1 MVEVDVAFIS
11 FDQHVGTP
19 IVVLKD
25 KAEEA
30 KRMLLIW
37 IGSPEA
43 AAIQSKIKG
52 EDAARPMTHDLMTN
66 VMQELG
72 ASVSRV
78 VVTEVRNDTYYARV
92 FLDVNNEQVEID
104 SRPSDAIA
112 LAVRAEAPIFVED
125 EVIDQAGVLL
135 DDEGL
140 ISTDEEGRPEPVKPE
155 ELEKMSAFRDFI
167 ESLDMDDFE

>member
-25 KAEEA
+25 KAAEA

-52 EDAARPMTHDLMTN
+52 EEIARPMTHDLMKN
-66 VMQELG
+66 LIEYLQGEV
-72 ASVSRV
+72 ASVCVHSV
-78 VVTEVRNDTYYARV
+78 EDGTFFGQVTLHTDGQT
-92 FLDVNNEQVEID
+92 ID
-104 SRPSDAIA
+104 IDARPSDAIA
-112 LAVRAEAPIFVED
+112 LALRFESPIFVAEEVLEEHGLSED
-125 EVIDQAGVLL
+125 DLKEAQQEQTKSVLENL
-135 DDEGL
+135 DDATLGEF
-140 ISTDEEGRPEPVKPE
+140 TV
-155 ELEKMSAFRDFI
+155 
-167 ESLDMDDFE
+167 

>member
-25 KAEEA
+25 KAAEA

-52 EDAARPMTHDLMTN
+52 EEITRPMTHDLMKN
-66 VMQELG
+66 LIENLQGEV
-72 ASVSRV
+72 ASVCVHSV
-78 VVTEVRNDTYYARV
+78 ADGTFFGQVTLHADGQT
-92 FLDVNNEQVEID
+92 ID
-104 SRPSDAIA
+104 IDARPSDAIA
-112 LAVRAEAPIFVED
+112 LALRFEAPIFVAEEVLEEHGLSED
-125 EVIDQAGVLL
+125 DLKEAQQEQTKSVLENL
-135 DDEGL
+135 DDETLGEF
-140 ISTDEEGRPEPVKPE
+140 TV
-155 ELEKMSAFRDFI
+155 
-167 ESLDMDDFE
+167 

>member
-25 KAEEA
+25 REAEA

-52 EDAARPMTHDLMTN
+52 EEAARPMTHDLMKN
-66 VMQELG
+66 LIESLRGEV
-72 ASVSRV
+72 ASVCV
-78 VVTEVRNDTYYARV
+78 HAVEDGTYFGQVTIHADGQMT
-92 FLDVNNEQVEID
+92 EID
-104 SRPSDAIA
+104 ARPSDAIA
-112 LAVRAEAPIFVED
+112 LALRFDAPIYVAE
-125 EVIDQAGVLL
+125 EVIEEHGLSEDDLKEAQQQQTKSVLENL
-135 DDEGL
+135 DDETLGEF
-140 ISTDEEGRPEPVKPE
+140 TV
-155 ELEKMSAFRDFI
+155 
-167 ESLDMDDFE
+167 

>member
-52 EDAARPMTHDLMTN
+52 EDAARPMTHDLMKHLIDGLQGE
-66 VMQELG
+66 V
-72 ASVSRV
+72 ASVCVHSV
-78 VVTEVRNDTYYARV
+78 EDGTY
-92 FLDVNNEQVEID
+92 FGQVSLRADGRTID
-104 SRPSDAIA
+104 IDARPSDAIA
-112 LAVRAEAPIFVED
+112 LALRYEAPIYVAE
-125 EVIDQAGVLL
+125 EVIEEHGLSEDDLKEAQQQQTKSVLENL
-135 DDEGL
+135 DDETLGEF
-140 ISTDEEGRPEPVKPE
+140 TV
-155 ELEKMSAFRDFI
+155 
-167 ESLDMDDFE
+167 

>member
-25 KAEEA
+25 KAAGA

-52 EDAARPMTHDLMTN
+52 EEIARPMTHDLMKN
-66 VMQELG
+66 LIENLQGEV
-72 ASVSRV
+72 ASVCVHS
-78 VVTEVRNDTYYARV
+78 VTDGT
-92 FLDVNNEQVEID
+92 FFGQVTLHADGQTID
-104 SRPSDAIA
+104 IDARPSDAIA
-112 LAVRAEAPIFVED
+112 LALRFEAPIFVAEEVLEEHGLSED
-125 EVIDQAGVLL
+125 DLKEAQQEQTKSVLENL
-135 DDEGL
+135 DDETLGEF
-140 ISTDEEGRPEPVKPE
+140 TV
-155 ELEKMSAFRDFI
+155 
-167 ESLDMDDFE
+167 

>member
-25 KAEEA
+25 KAAEA

-52 EDAARPMTHDLMTN
+52 EDATRPMTHDLMKN
-66 VMQELG
+66 LIDSLEGEV
-72 ASVSRV
+72 ASVCVHSVEDGTYFGRV
-78 VVTEVRNDTYYARV
+78 TLHADGRTTD
-92 FLDVNNEQVEID
+92 ID
-104 SRPSDAIA
+104 ARPSDAIA
-112 LAVRAEAPIFVED
+112 LALRFEAPIYVAE
-125 EVIDQAGVLL
+125 EVIEEHGLSEDDLKEAQQQQTKSVLENL
-135 DDEGL
+135 DDETLGEF
-140 ISTDEEGRPEPVKPE
+140 TV
-155 ELEKMSAFRDFI
+155 
-167 ESLDMDDFE
+167 

>member
-25 KAEEA
+25 KAAEA

-52 EDAARPMTHDLMTN
+52 EEITRPMTHDLMKN
-66 VMQELG
+66 LIENLQGEV
-72 ASVSRV
+72 ASVCVHSV
-78 VVTEVRNDTYYARV
+78 ADGTFFGQVTLHTDGQT
-92 FLDVNNEQVEID
+92 ID
-104 SRPSDAIA
+104 IDARPSDAIA
-112 LAVRAEAPIFVED
+112 LALRFEAPIFVAEEVLEEHGLSED
-125 EVIDQAGVLL
+125 DLKEAQQEQTKSVLENL
-135 DDEGL
+135 DDETLGEF
-140 ISTDEEGRPEPVKPE
+140 TV
-155 ELEKMSAFRDFI
+155 
-167 ESLDMDDFE
+167 

>member
-25 KAEEA
+25 KAAEA

-52 EDAARPMTHDLMTN
+52 EEATRPMTHDLMKN
-66 VMQELG
+66 LIENLQGEI
-72 ASVSRV
+72 ASVCVHS
-78 VVTEVRNDTYYARV
+78 
-92 FLDVNNEQVEID
+92 
-104 SRPSDAIA
+104 
-112 LAVRAEAPIFVED
+112 VED
-125 EVIDQAGVLL
+125 GTYFGQVTLHVDGQTIDIDA
-135 DDEGL
+135 
-140 ISTDEEGRPEPVKPE
+140 RPKRCHRACIAV
-155 ELEKMSAFRDFI
+155 
-167 ESLDMDDFE
+167 

>member
-25 KAEEA
+25 KAAEA

-52 EDAARPMTHDLMTN
+52 EEITRPMTHDLMKN
-66 VMQELG
+66 LIENLQGEV
-72 ASVSRV
+72 ASVCVHSV
-78 VVTEVRNDTYYARV
+78 ADGTFFGQVTLHADGQA
-92 FLDVNNEQVEID
+92 ID
-104 SRPSDAIA
+104 IDARPSDAIA
-112 LAVRAEAPIFVED
+112 LALRFEAPIFVAEEVLEEHGLSED
-125 EVIDQAGVLL
+125 DLKEAQQEQTKSVLENL
-135 DDEGL
+135 DDETLGEF
-140 ISTDEEGRPEPVKPE
+140 TV
-155 ELEKMSAFRDFI
+155 
-167 ESLDMDDFE
+167 

>member
-25 KAEEA
+25 KAAEA

-52 EDAARPMTHDLMTN
+52 EEITRPMTHDLMKN
-66 VMQELG
+66 LIENLQGEV
-72 ASVSRV
+72 ASVCVHSV
-78 VVTEVRNDTYYARV
+78 ADGTFFGQVTLHADGQT
-92 FLDVNNEQVEID
+92 ID
-104 SRPSDAIA
+104 IDARPSDAIA
-112 LAVRAEAPIFVED
+112 LALRFDAPIFVAEEVLEEHGLSED
-125 EVIDQAGVLL
+125 DLKEAQQEQTKSVLENL
-135 DDEGL
+135 DDETLGEF
-140 ISTDEEGRPEPVKPE
+140 TV
-155 ELEKMSAFRDFI
+155 
-167 ESLDMDDFE
+167 